1 MNRKIKKGI
10 SMCEFISWIEKD
22 NKAYY
27 LTSSD
32 LASKR
37 GKQLIK
43 HTKAKEDL
51 VGHGAIRWFYG
62 EFEEGIE
69 KECTD
74 FRSPNNF
81 PKEIVEDIKSGKF
94 KGMGI
99 CKETLT
105 KSAYKEYV
113 KIEQTAY
120 EEYMKVKQPA
130 FKEYMKVKQ
139 AAYKEYEKVTQTAF
153 KEYMKV

>member
-1 MNRKIKKGI
+1 
-10 SMCEFISWIEKD
+10 MCEFISWIEKE
-22 NKAYY
+22 NKVYY

-43 HTKAKEDL
+43 HTRREEDL

-62 EFEEGIE
+62 EFKGGTE

-74 FRSPNNF
+74 FSSPDNF
-81 PKEIVEDIKSGKF
+81 PKEIVEDIKLGKF

-105 KSAYKEYV
+105 QSAYEEYEKIEHSAYEEYK

-120 EEYMKVKQPA
+120 
-130 FKEYMKVKQ
+130 
-139 AAYKEYEKVTQTAF
+139 KEYEKIKQT
-153 KEYMKV
+153 VSLS